1 MKLKDCRITDQIF
14 THIDPQGVVRHF
26 NASAIWR
33 ALFRKDL
40 LGKAHLNDVQITED
54 LVKFIESNHG
64 IEREHIEKRLTAK
77 DVDDIGVL
85 LACFPDDTQCM
96 IDGNHRFVKAHRLG
110 RTTIKAMWIDPE
122 GWEPY
127 LVTDMPDELADLDS
141 IKAQLKS

>member
-1 MKLKDCRITDQIF
+1 MKLKDCLLTDQIF

-40 LGKAHLNDVQITED
+40 LGKARVQDVQVTED

-77 DVDDIGVL
+77 DVEDIGVL
-85 LACFPDDTQCM
+85 LACFPDGTQCM
-96 IDGNHRFVKAHRLG
+96 IDGNHRFVKAHGLG
-110 RTTIKAMWIDPE
+110 HSTMRAVWIDPE

-127 LVTDMPDELADLDS
+127 LVTDMPDELANLD
-141 IKAQLKS
+141 AVRALKK